1 MRASNASLIPDRP
14 RGGRRAIVLAI
25 ALTGTTLAGGAFS
38 APITNPAAIDW
49 MPIASSVAP
58 PGAPSA
64 SAPGFDIART
74 ETTVAQFR
82 RFVQATGT
90 VTRAERAGGGQV
102 YEAGWT
108 AKPGWTWARPFGVA
122 AADDEPAVHVDFHEA
137 QAFCRWAGGR
147 LPTDAE
153 WVRAAYTETRPAPP
167 APLQRGK
174 TYFFPTGDSPAGAQC
189 LGDCGAAAEA
199 RAVRHG
205 ANLWRGR
212 GHAAVT
218 ATPAGVNGLHDMG
231 ANAWE
236 WVDEPPGAAGSAERR
251 TRGGSWWYGSAQMR
265 ADHLQ
270 GKPPE
275 TTVVYIGFRC
285 ARAAAAAR

>member
-1 MRASNASLIPDRP
+1 MRASQALLHPGRLQ
-14 RGGRRAIVLAI
+14 GGRIAMALALATLSGS
-25 ALTGTTLAGGAFS
+25 ALS
-38 APITNPAAIDW
+38 ASGSNPAAIDW
-49 MPIASSVAP
+49 MPIAA
-58 PGAPSA
+58 SA
-64 SAPGFDIART
+64 NAPGFDIART

-108 AKPGWTWARPFGVA
+108 TKPGWTWARPLGVP
-122 AADDEPAVHVDFHEA
+122 AADDEPAVHVDFTEA

-147 LPTDAE
+147 LPTDAQ

-174 TYFFPTGDSPAGAQC
+174 TYPFPTGDSPVGAQC
-189 LGDCGAAAEA
+189 LGDCGAAADA

-205 ANLWRGR
+205 AHLWRGR

-236 WVDEPPGAAGSAERR
+236 WVDEPPGAGGSAERR
-251 TRGGSWWYGSAQMR
+251 TRGGSWWYGSGQMR

-285 ARAAAAAR
+285 AKGPTAAP